1 MLGGPARFGFL
12 GVVRVLLLPLPF
24 PWSLG
29 LPDWLAPGRLAV
41 FRLVRGIIV
50 STARHTLRR
59 SLGLS
64 HRVATSYS
72 NQSSTARAGVM

>member
-41 FRLVRGIIV
+41 FRLVRGII
-50 STARHTLRR
+50 A
-59 SLGLS
+59 
-64 HRVATSYS
+64 
-72 NQSSTARAGVM
+72 

>member
-12 GVVRVLLLPLPF
+12 GVVRVLLLPLLF

-41 FRLVRGIIV
+41 FRFVRGIIV

-59 SLGLS
+59 SL
-64 HRVATSYS
+64 
-72 NQSSTARAGVM
+72 